1 MELFRGDRDVV
12 LVGHRGAAA
21 LGPENSLAAIEA
33 AAAHGVDAV
42 ELDAARGSG
51 GALVLAHG
59 PSVAAGAAPLGEG
72 LALAA
77 RLGLDVLVDVKE
89 AGVETGVVE
98 ALRRSGLRER
108 SFVSST
114 SLRSLRAFAALEP
127 RLPRSLTYPEDRLG
141 ISERRALAPAVRP
154 SVAVLRAL
162 LTVRLP
168 RLLRAS
174 GVQAVTLNS
183 GVVTRRTVEICHR
196 ASVAVYVWTVNDP
209 VLAKT
214 LVERGVDGII
224 TDDPRLLRR
233 EIRPTS

>member
-1 MELFRGDRDVV
+1 MC
-12 LVGHRGAAA
+12 
-21 LGPENSLAAIEA
+21 
-33 AAAHGVDAV
+33 
-42 ELDAARGSG
+42 
-51 GALVLAHG
+51 
-59 PSVAAGAAPLGEG
+59 
-72 LALAA
+72 
-77 RLGLDVLVDVKE
+77 
-89 AGVETGVVE
+89 
-98 ALRRSGLRER
+98 
-108 SFVSST
+108 SSD
-114 SLRSLRAFAALEP
+114 L
-127 RLPRSLTYPEDRLG
+127 
-141 ISERRALAPAVRP
+141 AVRP

-233 EIRPTS
+233 ETRPTS

>member
-33 AAAHGVDAV
+33 AAANGVDAV
-42 ELDAARGSG
+42 ELDAARGPG
-51 GALVLAHG
+51 GTLVLAHG
-59 PSVAAGAAPLGEG
+59 P
-72 LALAA
+72 

-98 ALRRSGLRER
+98 ALRQSGLRER
-108 SFVSST
+108 SFVSSA
-114 SLRSLRAFAALEP
+114 SLRSLRAFAVLEP
-127 RLPRSLTYPEDRLG
+127 RLPRSLTYPEDRFG

-154 SVAVLRAL
+154 SVAVLHTL

-174 GVQAVTLNS
+174 GVKAVTLNS
-183 GVVTRRTVEICHR
+183 GVVTRRAVEICHR

-233 EIRPTS
+233 ETRPTS